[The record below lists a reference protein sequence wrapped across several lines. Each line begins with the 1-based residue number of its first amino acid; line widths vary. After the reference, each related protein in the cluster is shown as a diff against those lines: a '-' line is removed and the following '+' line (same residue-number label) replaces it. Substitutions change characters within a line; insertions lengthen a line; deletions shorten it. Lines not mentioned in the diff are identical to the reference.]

1 MSNMSDTLNRA
12 RGDAQALHQKIEA
25 ATAKNHEAVRTDL
38 QQAGAKAQQLAAS
51 LKTAAESQRNDARQH
66 LKSAASQLEDA
77 GKRASDLAQA
87 KQSEIKDAN
96 TEMLGKV
103 RDAVQNISH
112 AIASQ
117 SASTAKASS

>member
-1 MSNMSDTLNRA
+1 MSNMSDTLSRA

-25 ATAKNHEAVRTDL
+25 ATAKNHEAVRSDL

-51 LKTAAESQRNDARQH
+51 LKTAAESQRNDARQY

-77 GKRASDLAQA
+77 GKRASGLAQA
-87 KQSEIKDAN
+87 TQSQIKDAN
-96 TEMLGKV
+96 AAMLGKV
-103 RDAVQNISH
+103 RGAVQNISH

-117 SASTAKASS
+117 RAARARVS

>member
-1 MSNMSDTLNRA
+1 MSDMSDILTRA

-25 ATAKNHEAVRTDL
+25 ARTKNHEAVRTDL
-38 QQAGAKAQQLAAS
+38 QQAGAKAQQLAGS

-77 GKRASDLAQA
+77 GKRASDLGHAT
-87 KQSEIKDAN
+87 QSQINDEN
-96 TEMLGKV
+96 TAMLGKV
-103 RDAVQNISH
+103 RGAIQNISH

-117 SASTAKASS
+117 GASTAKVS

>member
-1 MSNMSDTLNRA
+1 MSNMSDTLSRA
-12 RGDAQALHQKIEA
+12 RGDGQALHQNIEA
-25 ATAKNHEAVRTDL
+25 ATAKNHEAVRSDL

-77 GKRASDLAQA
+77 GKRASNLANA
-87 KQSEIKDAN
+87 TQSQIKDAN
-96 TEMLGKV
+96 MEMLGKV

-112 AIASQ
+112 AISSQ
-117 SASTAKASS
+117 RGATAKVS

>member
-25 ATAKNHEAVRTDL
+25 ATAKNHEAVRSDL
-38 QQAGAKAQQLAAS
+38 QQAGPKAQQLAAS

-77 GKRASDLAQA
+77 GKRASDLAQGT
-87 KQSEIKDAN
+87 QSQIKDAN
-96 TEMLGKV
+96 TAMLGKV
-103 RDAVQNISH
+103 RGAVQNISH

-117 SASTAKASS
+117 RGATAKVS